1 MDKTSFEVV
10 AFVRRLSGERRV
22 GHGGTLDPKATGVL
36 PVGLGRGT
44 RVAEFLAQENKVYRA
59 QVELGTATDS
69 YDVSGKVTWRGDV
82 SAVTRELVEAALD
95 SFRGLIEQTPP
106 MYSAL
111 KYQGQPLYRLARA
124 GIEVPRLP
132 RKVNIFRLELLD
144 FELPLLTLEVACSKG
159 TYIRSLAHDLGQA
172 LGCGAHLK
180 SLVIQ
185 MSRASQIIHRR
196 TQRSGANW
204 CITSSEVAALLMNI
218 QGFQSID
225 DGHVMQGGIVKG
237 GVLMKTWQI
246 FIDPLFPANKILM
259 GYQGPSILDTGII
272 YSPYIPME
280 ITPNFY
286 NPDDFSIRRA
296 IRSEEHTSELQS
308 LS

>member
-1 MDKTSFEVV
+1 LSIDGILNINKPAGKTSFEVV

-44 RVAEFLAQENKVYRA
+44 RVAEFLALENKVYQA

-69 YDVSGKVTWRGDV
+69 YDVSGRVTGRGDV
-82 SAVTRELVEAALD
+82 SAVTREQVEAALA

-106 MYSAL
+106 LYSAL
-111 KYQGQPLYRLARA
+111 KYKGQPLYRLARA
-124 GIEVPRLP
+124 GIEVPRPP

-180 SLVIQ
+180 SLVRLKSGPFHLHEAVSLPQLEDAFRHSYWQQLLYPLDVVLLRLMAVIVAEEKEWAIAHGRPLALPGGDAGELCRAY
-185 MSRASQIIHRR
+185 SRGGHLI
-196 TQRSGANW
+196 
-204 CITSSEVAALLMNI
+204 ALLR
-218 QGFQSID
+218 F
-225 DGHVMQGGIVKG
+225 DGKLWKAEK
-237 GVLMKTWQI
+237 VLAT
-246 FIDPLFPANKILM
+246 
-259 GYQGPSILDTGII
+259 T
-272 YSPYIPME
+272 
-280 ITPNFY
+280 
-286 NPDDFSIRRA
+286 
-296 IRSEEHTSELQS
+296 
-308 LS
+308 